1 MAPPP
6 RRREDSQAALG
17 CTQDGKRRRAHHAGT
32 QARRHAFHR
41 GRENRNSRALIR
53 RDRALM
59 PVGGKLLHAHK
70 RMEQF
75 FALTVSS

>member
-1 MAPPP
+1 
-6 RRREDSQAALG
+6 
-17 CTQDGKRRRAHHAGT
+17 
-32 QARRHAFHR
+32 
-41 GRENRNSRALIR
+41 LIR